1 MKPRRI
7 RWILACSFGL
17 CVGLVRAD
25 GTTLGPVVGAV
36 DHATATVWIRHTG
49 KSPLKLTVRKPGGAV
64 VHEAICS
71 PRGDDDFC
79 TTCEIGDLDADT
91 EHAFG
96 FFNGRGAEVAAGT
109 FRTAVNPSR
118 PSRCRVAIGS
128 CASESFPGVWQR
140 MATEGAEVVALC
152 GDTPYID
159 SSDMRVNRDRHRAFL
174 AQPGLVDLLRTRPLV
189 GTWDDHDF
197 GRNDS
202 DGRSVDRD
210 VIRRVFLEYRP
221 LMNAG
226 EEGEGIYTALR
237 RGPIEL
243 FLLDA
248 RFFSQAEPSPV
259 APDKPTLLG
268 KRQWEWLRR
277 SLAASSA
284 PFKLLITGMVWHDKP
299 NKEKDDWETYA
310 YEREALFRW
319 LGEEQIGGVVLVGG
333 DVHVSLRLVHDTIES
348 AGYPIPEFV
357 SSPLHDKVIPKLVP
371 SKESGLKWSAVEP
384 NVFLLVEADSTGAEP
399 TLIATWIRQDG
410 KRLHQCRFTAGELSG
425 GDAWR

>member
-1 MKPRRI
+1 MI
-7 RWILACSFGL
+7 AHWSRWILACSLGL
-17 CVGLVRAD
+17 HVILLRAEV
-25 GTTLGPVVGAV
+25 TTLGPVVGAV
-36 DHATATVWIRHTG
+36 DHATATVWIRHAEML
-49 KSPLKLTVRKPGGAV
+49 PLMLTVRAPSGAV
-64 VHEAICS
+64 VHEANCF
-71 PRGDDDFC
+71 PMADDDFC
-79 TTCEIGDLDADT
+79 TTCEIAGLDPDT
-91 EHAFG
+91 EYTFG
-96 FFNGRGAEVAAGT
+96 FVDRRGAEVAAGA
-109 FRTAVNPSR
+109 FRTAVSPSQ
-118 PSRCRVAIGS
+118 PSRCSVAIGS

-174 AQPGLVDLLRTRPLV
+174 AQAGLIPLLRSRPLV

-197 GRNDS
+197 GKNDS

-221 LMNAG
+221 LVTAG
-226 EEGEGIYTALR
+226 EGEQGIYSSLR

-277 SLAASSA
+277 SLVASSA

-310 YEREALFRW
+310 HEREALFRW
-319 LGEEQIGGVVLVGG
+319 LGEKRIGGVVLVGG
-333 DVHVSLRLVHDTIES
+333 DVHVSLRLVHDTLET
-348 AGYPIPEFV
+348 AGYLIPEFV
-357 SSPLHDKVIPKLVP
+357 SSPLHDKVIPSLVP
-371 SKESGLKWSAVEP
+371 SKEPGLKWSAVEP
-384 NVFLLVEADSTGAEP
+384 NVFLLVEADSTTKEP
-399 TLIATWIRQDG
+399 TLVATWIRQDG
-410 KRLHQCRFTAGELSG
+410 LRLHQHSLTAGELSG
-425 GDAWR
+425 GDTWR